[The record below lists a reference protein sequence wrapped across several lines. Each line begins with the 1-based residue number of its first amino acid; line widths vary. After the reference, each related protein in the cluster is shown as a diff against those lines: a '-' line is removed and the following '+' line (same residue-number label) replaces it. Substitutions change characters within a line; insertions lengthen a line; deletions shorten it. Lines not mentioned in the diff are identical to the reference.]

1 MYEADGVFLYLP
13 PKKVSIDTMTL
24 TKEEKSKIYKKF
36 GGSQSNTGVSEVQIA
51 IMTER
56 IKRLSEH
63 LKNNHKDFN
72 TKRSLIKL
80 VGKRRR
86 LLNYLISVDIN
97 RYRTIIKQLKLR
109 K

>member
-1 MYEADGVFLYLP
+1 
-13 PKKVSIDTMTL
+13 MTL
-24 TKEEKSKIYKKF
+24 TKEEKSKIYNTF

-51 IMTER
+51 LMTER
-56 IKRLSEH
+56 IKHLSKH
-63 LKNNHKDFN
+63 LKNNHKDHN

-86 LLNYLISVDIN
+86 LLNYLISVDIM
-97 RYRTIIKQLKLR
+97 RYRTIIKKLNLR

>member
-1 MYEADGVFLYLP
+1 MA
-13 PKKVSIDTMTL
+13 L
-24 TKEEKSKIYKKF
+24 TREEKSKIYKEF

-51 IMTER
+51 LMTEK
-56 IKRLSEH
+56 IKHLSEH
-63 LKNNHKDFN
+63 LENNHKDFN

-97 RYRTIIKQLKLR
+97 RYRTIIKKLKLR